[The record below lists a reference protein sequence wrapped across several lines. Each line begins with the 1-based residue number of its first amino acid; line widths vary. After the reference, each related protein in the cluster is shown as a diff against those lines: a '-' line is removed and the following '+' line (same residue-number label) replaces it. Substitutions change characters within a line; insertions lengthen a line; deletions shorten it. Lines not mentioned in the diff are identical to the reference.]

1 MTAAIARY
9 HGSGEFYPGI
19 PARDLSAEEVE
30 ALAVADRALVERG
43 TLYTIEAVEPPKP
56 MKGGEANGR

>member
-1 MTAAIARY
+1 MAILPIRC
-9 HGSGEFYPGI
+9 YPD
-19 PARDLSAEEVE
+19 PVLTEVCRDIETV
-30 ALAVADRALVERG
+30 DRALVERG